1 MNGYDVFI
9 GRMPLKAR
17 LSC

>member
-17 LSC
+17 

>member
-9 GRMPLKAR
+9 GRMPLKA
-17 LSC
+17 

>member
-9 GRMPLKAR
+9 GRGAR
-17 LSC
+17 

>member
-9 GRMPLKAR
+9 GRGAVE
-17 LSC
+17 